1 MTVDTETEDEVF
13 ETEEELPD
21 RTITE
26 TSLKE
31 PQCCEFFYRFCLGC
45 REIKIMKAHDAHRE
59 SLRRLM
65 VVPAPGEDPGEKEVM
80 MWKRYPLIPDDVV
93 DLVSDTDDD

>member
-31 PQCCEFFYRFCLGC
+31 PQCCEIFDRFCFGC
-45 REIKIMKAHDAHRE
+45 RDIAIMKAHQAYRE
-59 SLRRLM
+59 RLRQLM
-65 VVPAPGEDPGEKEVM
+65 VVPAPGVDRKESM
-80 MWKRYPLIPDDVV
+80 TWKRHSGVSMEVV
-93 DLVSDTDDD
+93 DLVSDAEDD